1 MICKYIFSVEY
12 VANTHFGLGFW
23 FPEYPLC
30 YLFFFSVF
38 RGLMSLFFGPH
49 NHIRLLDVSCSSCLW
64 RRHFKTYILK
74 WNGHFWN
81 SYQTVC
87 FFVDTFQL
95 FIPTMSPLCNWSTS
109 DHCGWFPFNIC
120 QSLMRERDSFYYRT
134 HHFVVAICF
143 GRKFGLLWTCMLS
156 WSNASKLIKVSYKT
170 CSSHLL

>member
-64 RRHFKTYILK
+64 RRHFKTYILR

-87 FFVDTFQL
+87 FFVDTVQL
-95 FIPTMSPLCNWSTS
+95 FIPTMSPFVTEVLLIIAV
-109 DHCGWFPFNIC
+109 G
-120 QSLMRERDSFYYRT
+120 SLLI
-134 HHFVVAICF
+134 FVN
-143 GRKFGLLWTCMLS
+143 LWCVNVTLFITVPII
-156 WSNASKLIKVSYKT
+156 L
-170 CSSHLL
+170 